1 MKSIDVS
8 YEIAPKVGYIKINR
22 FAETTHEE
30 FRLELKKLINNFEIN
45 SLILDLRGNG
55 GGYLDQATKIL
66 NEFFGNNELLVF
78 TKGNSRKMREYRAN
92 FLGLYKLGGLCILI
106 DEESASASEI
116 IAGAVQDHERGFV
129 VGRKSFGKGLVQE
142 QMMLDDGSVLRLTVA
157 RYYTPLG
164 RCIQKPYDYDSD
176 IFKTG
181 NLKNSVGND
190 SIRKFLTKNG
200 KEVYDGGG
208 IEPDKLIAKTK
219 SELPPS
225 ILLLMSSIFYNDLAF
240 NYVDS
245 LRNYLSKVDFMNFE
259 INEKDEKK
267 YLKNIKTWMI
277 KEMDDVYST
286 EKIIEDIN
294 KSSSVVIKRLN
305 MLIVRQ
311 HWGLSEMQ
319 MFSNK
324 DDEFIS
330 SSLYLL
336 KINNITNGI

>member
-1 MKSIDVS
+1 
-8 YEIAPKVGYIKINR
+8 
-22 FAETTHEE
+22 
-30 FRLELKKLINNFEIN
+30 
-45 SLILDLRGNG
+45 
-55 GGYLDQATKIL
+55 
-66 NEFFGNNELLVF
+66 
-78 TKGNSRKMREYRAN
+78 
-92 FLGLYKLGGLCILI
+92 
-106 DEESASASEI
+106 
-116 IAGAVQDHERGFV
+116 
-129 VGRKSFGKGLVQE
+129 
-142 QMMLDDGSVLRLTVA
+142 
-157 RYYTPLG
+157 
-164 RCIQKPYDYDSD
+164 
-176 IFKTG
+176 
-181 NLKNSVGND
+181 
-190 SIRKFLTKNG
+190 
-200 KEVYDGGG
+200 
-208 IEPDKLIAKTK
+208 
-219 SELPPS
+219 
-225 ILLLMSSIFYNDLAF
+225 MSSIFYNDLAF